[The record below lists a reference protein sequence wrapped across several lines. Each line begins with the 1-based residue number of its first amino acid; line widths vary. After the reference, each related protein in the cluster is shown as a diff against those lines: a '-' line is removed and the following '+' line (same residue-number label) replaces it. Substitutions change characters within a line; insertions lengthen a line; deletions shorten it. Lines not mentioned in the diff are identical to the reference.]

1 MTSSDDNYQY
11 PRLKSV
17 LMQQPIFR
25 GQPDLTLT
33 FISKTGKNVELY
45 RPLIKA
51 ILLDL
56 VMTCQYR

>member
-45 RPLIKA
+45 HVLGQTKA
-51 ILLDL
+51 
-56 VMTCQYR
+56 